1 MKTMIFARRTLKEIV
16 RDPLT
21 VCFGLGFPVVL
32 LILLT
37 VIQSNVPVPLFELGK
52 LTPGIA
58 VFGLSFMT
66 LFSATVIAQD
76 RQSELLSRL
85 CTTPM
90 RPVDFI
96 LGYTLPILPLAF
108 LQSLIC
114 YALSFTLGLQ
124 LSINALIAALFIVP
138 VSFMFIFMGL
148 AAGSVMNVKQ
158 VGGICGAL
166 LTNLTAW
173 LSGTWFDLEL
183 VGGVFKTISYC
194 LPFVH
199 AVEAGRKIISG
210 TTDGLLLN
218 VAVVAAY
225 TVALGVLSIFLFGK
239 KMRRK

>member
-1 MKTMIFARRTLKEIV
+1 MRAMIFARRTLKEIV

-37 VIQSNVPVPLFELGK
+37 VIQSNVPVPLFELDR

-76 RQSELLSRL
+76 RRSELLSRL

-96 LGYTLPILPLAF
+96 LGYTLPFVPLAF
-108 LQSLIC
+108 FQSLIC
-114 YALSFTLGLQ
+114 YSLSFVMGLE
-124 LSINALIAALFIVP
+124 LSVNALIAALFIVP
-138 VSFMFIFMGL
+138 VSLMFIFCGL

-183 VGGVFKTISYC
+183 VGGAFKTISYC

-199 AVEAGRKIISG
+199 AVEAGRKIVAG

-225 TVALGVLSIFLFGK
+225 TVALGFLSVFLFGK